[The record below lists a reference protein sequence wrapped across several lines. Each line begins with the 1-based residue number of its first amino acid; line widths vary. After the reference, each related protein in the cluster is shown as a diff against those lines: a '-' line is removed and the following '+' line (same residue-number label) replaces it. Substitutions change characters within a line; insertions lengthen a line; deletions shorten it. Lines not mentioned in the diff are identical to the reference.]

1 VPFSK
6 GISHWV
12 AKHNHYSTRE
22 AELLAS
28 REFVRDASLKQA
40 LFGPDFHS
48 RRIAQKAIFYTM
60 PGRPIIKWLYMMF
73 FRGAV
78 LDGHA
83 GVMYATLQSI
93 YEYLIEIKS
102 REILRKRASKQL

>member
-1 VPFSK
+1 
-6 GISHWV
+6 
-12 AKHNHYSTRE
+12 
-22 AELLAS
+22 
-28 REFVRDASLKQA
+28 
-40 LFGPDFHS
+40 
-48 RRIAQKAIFYTM
+48 
-60 PGRPIIKWLYMMF
+60 MF